1 MLKRILGAAVICIAA
16 SFLVGGPAFSAGK
29 KPDPVVARVNGEK
42 ILQSHVD
49 TFRASLPPEAKAL
62 PPQTLMPMIISSMV
76 ETRLVA
82 ADARR
87 KGMHQ
92 TELFKSR
99 IARIENEL
107 LQSDYMRA
115 LMAEKLTE
123 DLMQKR
129 YQDLVVKSLN
139 SDEVHARHILLT
151 TEAAANEVIVA
162 LDKGGDFATLAKEKS
177 TGPSGPGGGDLG
189 FFKAKDMVGPFS
201 KAAFAMKKNEYTKKA
216 IKTQFGWHV
225 IYVVDRRKGA
235 APGIEESRKT
245 LVQQITRDLRAD
257 LIKEL
262 TATADVKIM
271 NGSGLDKTPKTK

>member
-1 MLKRILGAAVICIAA
+1 MVKRILGAAVISIAA
-16 SFLVGGPAFSAGK
+16 SFLVWSPAILADEKS
-29 KPDPVVARVNGEK
+29 DPVVATVNGEK

-49 TFRASLPPEAKAL
+49 TFRASLPPEAKQV
-62 PPQTLMPMIISSMV
+62 PPQTLLPMIINSMV

-92 TELFKSR
+92 TKAFKSR

-129 YQDLVVKSLN
+129 YQDLVAKSLN
-139 SDEVHARHILLT
+139 SDEVHARHILLA
-151 TEAAANEVIVA
+151 TEAVANEVIVA

-177 TGPSGPGGGDLG
+177 TGPSGPSGGDLG

-201 KAAFAMKKNEYTKKA
+201 KAAFAMKKGEYTKKA
-216 IKTQFGWHV
+216 VKTQFGWHV

-235 APGIEESRKT
+235 APGIEESRET

-257 LIKEL
+257 LIKQL
-262 TATADVKIM
+262 SATADVKIM
-271 NGSGLDKTPKTK
+271 GGSGLDKAPKTK